1 MLKKDA
7 DIERDICMLISVLRI
22 LKKIHL
28 MTFQKVQSRHFHLR
42 SINKRLIFGSC
53 QAILKNNNI

>member
-22 LKKIHL
+22 LKKNSFDDLPKSSEQAFSFKIH
-28 MTFQKVQSRHFHLR
+28 
-42 SINKRLIFGSC
+42 
-53 QAILKNNNI
+53 